1 VEAKATNERRED
13 ITGAWPSRES
23 EGPIG
28 AKKRGNARRAKGPRW
43 KHVSVRGGESRLD
56 ENPTTETRAAAGTAQ
71 PETVKEPGLPEKVS
85 QLRQKLGRK
94 AKQEP
99 KFRFYAL
106 YDRIYRM
113 DVLEAAWERVRRN
126 QGAPGV
132 DGLTIRQIVESDQGV
147 AGFLEAIQHSL
158 RTKTYQPQ
166 AVERVYIPKA
176 NGKLRPLGIP
186 TVRDRLVQMAT
197 LLILEPI
204 FEADFLD
211 CSYGFRPGRS
221 AHQAL
226 EEIRGHLQAGYQA
239 VYDADLKGYFD
250 SIPHSHLLACV
261 RVRVVDRSVLKL
273 IRMWLEAPVVERSQG
288 QGGGS
293 RWSRS
298 KQGTP
303 QGGVVSPLLAN
314 LYLHWFDVLFHGSQG
329 PARRA
334 DVKLV
339 RYADDFVALAKQMGS
354 ETIGFIESRLE
365 GKFQLEI
372 NRDKTRVV
380 NLREEGASLDFLG
393 YTFRYDR
400 DLKGRRRKYLN
411 VFPSKKAVQRERKK
425 LHEMTDSR
433 QCFKPIPVLIGE
445 LNRQLKGWANY
456 FCFGY
461 VTSAYSEIER
471 YVQGRLIQHLQRRS
485 QRPYRP
491 PQGEPWLRHLAR
503 LGLRRL
509 SELVHA

>member
-1 VEAKATNERRED
+1 M
-13 ITGAWPSRES
+13 
-23 EGPIG
+23 
-28 AKKRGNARRAKGPRW
+28 
-43 KHVSVRGGESRLD
+43 
-56 ENPTTETRAAAGTAQ
+56 
-71 PETVKEPGLPEKVS
+71 PETVKEPGVPEKVS
-85 QLRQKLGRK
+85 QLRQKLGQK

-113 DVLEAAWERVRRN
+113 DVLETAWERVRRN

-132 DGLTIRQIVESDQGV
+132 DGVTIEKIVESDQGA
-147 AGFLEAIQHSL
+147 AGFLEGIQDSL
-158 RTKTYQPQ
+158 RKKTYQPQ
-166 AVERVYIPKA
+166 AVQRVYIPKA

-186 TVRDRLVQMAT
+186 TVRDRVVQMAT

-250 SIPHSHLLACV
+250 SIPHSQLLACV

-273 IRMWLEAPVVERSQG
+273 IRMWLEAPVVERSEG

-293 RWSRS
+293 QWSRP
-298 KQGTP
+298 KKGTP
-303 QGGVVSPLLAN
+303 QGGVASPLLAN
-314 LYLHWFDVLFHGSQG
+314 LYLHWFDALFYGPQG
-329 PARRA
+329 PGRRA

-354 ETIGFIESRLE
+354 ETVEFIESRLE

-372 NRDKTRVV
+372 NREKTRVV
-380 NLREEGASLDFLG
+380 DLREEGKSLHFLG

-400 DLKGRRRKYLN
+400 DLKGRDRQYLN
-411 VFPSKKAVQRERKK
+411 AFPSKKAVQREREK
-425 LHEMTDSR
+425 LHEMTDSH

-445 LNRQLKGWANY
+445 LNRHLKGWANY
-456 FCFGY
+456 FSLGY
-461 VTSAYSEIER
+461 PTSAYCEIDR
-471 YVQGRLIQHLQRRS
+471 YVRDRLIQHLQRRS
-485 QRPYRP
+485 QRPYQP
-491 PQGEPWLRHLAR
+491 PKGENWLQHLAR
-503 LGLRRL
+503 LGLIRL
-509 SELVHA
+509 QELVHA

>member
-1 VEAKATNERRED
+1 M
-13 ITGAWPSRES
+13 
-23 EGPIG
+23 
-28 AKKRGNARRAKGPRW
+28 
-43 KHVSVRGGESRLD
+43 D
-56 ENPTTETRAAAGTAQ
+56 ENPTTETRVAAGKAK
-71 PETVKEPGLPEKVS
+71 PETVQEPRLPEKVS
-85 QLRQKLGRK
+85 QLRQKLGQK

-99 KFRFYAL
+99 RFRFYVL

-113 DVLEAAWERVRRN
+113 DVLEVAWERVRRN

-132 DGLTIRQIVESDQGV
+132 DGVMIEQIVESDQGV
-147 AGFLEAIQHSL
+147 AGLLEGIRESL
-158 RTKTYQPQ
+158 RTKTYQPR
-166 AVERVYIPKA
+166 AVQRVYIEKE

-186 TVRDRLVQMAT
+186 TVRDRVVQMAT

-250 SIPHSHLLACV
+250 SIPHSQLLACL
-261 RVRVVDRSVLKL
+261 RARIVDRSVLKL
-273 IRMWLEAPVVERSQG
+273 IRMWLEAPVVEQSEE

-293 RWSRS
+293 KWSRP
-298 KQGTP
+298 KKGTP
-303 QGGVVSPLLAN
+303 QGGVASPLLAN
-314 LYLHWFDVLFHGSQG
+314 LYLHWFDALFYGPEG

-339 RYADDFVALAKQMGS
+339 RYADDFVALAKQLGP
-354 ETIGFIESRLE
+354 ETIEFIESRLE

-380 NLREEGASLDFLG
+380 DLREQGASLNFLG

-400 DLKGRRRKYLN
+400 DRKGRDRQYLN
-411 VFPSKKAVQRERKK
+411 MFPSKKAVQREREK
-425 LHEMTDSR
+425 LHEMTNSH

-445 LNRQLKGWANY
+445 LNRHLKGWANY
-456 FCFGY
+456 FSIGY
-461 VTSAYSEIER
+461 PMSAYCEIER
-471 YVQGRLIQHLQRRS
+471 HVQSRLIQHLQRRS
-485 QRPYRP
+485 QRPYQL
-491 PQGEPWLRHLAR
+491 PQGESWLRHLAR

-509 SELVHA
+509 SELAHA

>member
-1 VEAKATNERRED
+1 M
-13 ITGAWPSRES
+13 
-23 EGPIG
+23 
-28 AKKRGNARRAKGPRW
+28 
-43 KHVSVRGGESRLD
+43 
-56 ENPTTETRAAAGTAQ
+56 
-71 PETVKEPGLPEKVS
+71 PETVKEPGLPEKIS
-85 QLRQKLGRK
+85 QLRQKLGQK

-113 DVLEAAWERVRRN
+113 DVLEAAWERVRHN
-126 QGAPGV
+126 KGAPGV
-132 DGLTIRQIVESDQGV
+132 DGVTIEQIVGADQGA
-147 AGFLEAIQHSL
+147 AGFLEGIQELL

-166 AVERVYIPKA
+166 GVQRVYIPKT

-186 TVRDRLVQMAT
+186 TVRDRVVQTAT

-226 EEIRGHLQAGYQA
+226 EEIRGHIQAGYQA

-250 SIPHSHLLACV
+250 SIPHTELLACV
-261 RVRVVDRSVLKL
+261 RVRVVDRSVLRL
-273 IRMWLEAPVVERSQG
+273 IRMWLESPVMERSRG

-293 RWSRS
+293 TWSRAE
-298 KQGTP
+298 KGTP
-303 QGGVVSPLLAN
+303 QGGVISPLLAN
-314 LYLHWFDVLFHGSQG
+314 LYLHWFDALFHGPQG

-334 DVKLV
+334 DAKLV
-339 RYADDFVALAKQMGS
+339 RYADDLVALAKQMGS
-354 ETIGFIESRLE
+354 ETVEFIESRLE

-372 NRDKTRVV
+372 NRDKTQVV
-380 NLREEGASLDFLG
+380 NLREEGVSLNFLG

-400 DLKGRRRKYLN
+400 DLKGRARKYLN
-411 VFPSKKAVQRERKK
+411 MFPSNKAVQREREK
-425 LHEMTDSR
+425 LHKMTDSH
-433 QCFKPIPVLIGE
+433 QCFKPIPVLIDE
-445 LNRQLKGWANY
+445 LNRHLEGWANY
-456 FCFGY
+456 FSIGY
-461 VTSAYSEIER
+461 PASVYCEIER

-491 PQGEPWLRHLAR
+491 PQGEPWLQHLAK
-503 LGLRRL
+503 LGLVRL
-509 SELVHA
+509 SGNAHA